1 MGQDTLVKLPYTEYD
16 RCFPLVNG
24 AAFSGKDST
33 LEISYNKL
41 DGYDIIP
48 IELETELYGYGNSL
62 KAVNDCV
69 YLRLYDEDMKT
80 GKVEVSSETLN
91 EISKVSQK
99 KEFSITKDMWD
110 KESKTVFLRYQPQ
123 NQAAT
128 GFSVRIK
135 SPFAIVSLQISS
147 SVETVQNSSHNL

>member
-24 AAFSGKDST
+24 AAFTGKDST

-41 DGYDIIP
+41 DGYDVIP

-69 YLRLYDEDMKT
+69 YLRLYDEEMKT

-91 EISKVSQK
+91 EISKISQK

-128 GFSVRIK
+128 GFSVHIK
-135 SPFAIVSLQISS
+135 SPFAIASLQISS